1 MPHPD
6 FPVASTLKIILA
18 VSGIFVAGAVTG
30 GFVGVRVFG
39 HLAQKKQVVER
50 IGPNDIGARL
60 AEQLQLTPE
69 QNEKIRPL
77 LGRTS
82 EELRKVRREAFSQAS
97 ALVTKM
103 DAELAKELTEEQ
115 RVLLKEVRVREE
127 ERRKK
132 WMAERAER
140 AERERAKRNEGRGP
154 DGPGGPGP
162 GGDGPRPPRHGPP
175 PPPPGG
181 LE

>member
-1 MPHPD
+1 M
-6 FPVASTLKIILA
+6 ASTFKIILA

-50 IGPNDIGARL
+50 IGPNEIGARL

-69 QNEKIRPL
+69 QNAKIRPL
-77 LGRTS
+77 LSRTS

-97 ALVTKM
+97 ALVTTM
-103 DAELAKELTEEQ
+103 DAELSKVLTEEQ
-115 RVLLKEVRVREE
+115 RVLLKEVRAREE

-140 AERERAKRNEGRGP
+140 AERAKRKEGQTQEGTRKP
-154 DGPGGPGP
+154 NSDGA
-162 GGDGPRPPRHGPP
+162 RPLRQEAPP
-175 PPPPGG
+175 PPSG
-181 LE
+181 EE